1 MAPRGSR
8 QSTRGLLITFEG
20 GEGSGK
26 TTQARLLAQRLEAAG
41 YGVTLTREPAGTEV
55 GRLAWEGIARGG
67 LDPYAE
73 LFLFLAARSDHTTRV
88 IMPALEAGHVVVCDR
103 FADSTVAYQGYAR
116 GLDPRLLQR
125 LNRLATK
132 GLRPDLIFLLDLPVE
147 EGLARQGRAG
157 NDRDAIGRETV
168 AFHER
173 VRRGYLTL
181 AGADPR
187 RWVALDARRPL
198 DELAEEVWRRVE
210 LLLKRR

>member
-1 MAPRGSR
+1 MTRRGGRRSSR
-8 QSTRGLLITFEG
+8 CLLITFEG
-20 GEGSGK
+20 GDGSGK
-26 TTQARLLAQRLEAAG
+26 SSQARLLAQRLEAAG
-41 YGVTLTREPAGTEV
+41 FPVTFTREPAGTEV

-67 LDPYAE
+67 LDPYTE
-73 LFLFLAARSDHTTRV
+73 LFLFLAARSDHTARV
-88 IMPALEAGHVVVCDR
+88 IVPALEAGRIVVCDR
-103 FADSTVAYQGYAR
+103 FADSTVAYQGYGR

-147 EGLARQGRAG
+147 EGLARQGKAG

-181 AGADPR
+181 AGAEPR
-187 RWVALDARRPL
+187 RWAVLDARWPV
-198 DELAEEVWRRVE
+198 DKLAEEVWRRLE
-210 LLLKRR
+210 PLLPRR

>member
-1 MAPRGSR
+1 MPPRGGR
-8 QSTRGLLITFEG
+8 QSSRGLLITFEG

-26 TTQARLLAQRLEAAG
+26 STQADLLAQRLEAAG
-41 YGVTLTREPAGTEV
+41 YAVTLTREPAGTEV
-55 GRLAWEGIARGG
+55 GRLAWEGISRGG
-67 LDPYAE
+67 LDPYTE
-73 LFLFLAARSDHTTRV
+73 LFLFLAARSDHTTCV
-88 IMPALEAGHVVVCDR
+88 ITPALEAGRIVVCDR

-116 GLDPRLLQR
+116 GLDPRLLRR

-132 GLRPDLIFLLDLPVE
+132 GIRPDIIFLLDLPVE

-173 VRRGYLTL
+173 VRGGYLAL
-181 AGADPR
+181 AGAEPR
-187 RWVALDARRPL
+187 RWVVLDARRPL

-210 LLLKRR
+210 RLLARR

>member
-1 MAPRGSR
+1 MTPRGGRRPSR
-8 QSTRGLLITFEG
+8 GPLITFEG

-41 YGVTLTREPAGTEV
+41 HPVTLTREPGGTEV

-67 LDPYAE
+67 LDPHTE
-73 LFLFLAARSDHTTRV
+73 LFLFLAARSDHTARV
-88 IMPALEAGHVVVCDR
+88 IAPALEAGRIVVCDR
-103 FADSTVAYQGYAR
+103 FADSTVVYQGYAR

-147 EGLARQGRAG
+147 EGLARQGKAG

-168 AFHER
+168 AFHAR
-173 VRRGYLTL
+173 VRKGYLAL
-181 AGADPR
+181 AGAEPR
-187 RWVALDARRPL
+187 RWAVLDARRPL
-198 DELAEEVWRRVE
+198 DELAEEVWQKVERLLERR
-210 LLLKRR
+210 

>member
-8 QSTRGLLITFEG
+8 RLSRGLLIAFEG

-41 YGVTLTREPAGTEV
+41 YAVTLTREPAGTQV
-55 GRLAWEGIARGG
+55 GRLAWEGIAQGG
-67 LDPYAE
+67 LDPYTE
-73 LFLFLAARSDHTTRV
+73 LFLFLAARGDHTARV
-88 IMPALEAGHVVVCDR
+88 IAPALEGGRIVVCDR

-116 GLDPRLLQR
+116 GLDPRLPQR

-147 EGLARQGRAG
+147 EGLARQGKAG

-173 VRRGYLTL
+173 VREGYRSL
-181 AGADPR
+181 AGAEPR
-187 RWVALDARRPL
+187 RWAVLDARRPL

>member
-8 QSTRGLLITFEG
+8 RSTRGLLITFEG

-26 TTQARLLAQRLEAAG
+26 TTQARLLARRLETAG
-41 YGVTLTREPAGTEV
+41 YAVTLTREPAGTEV

-67 LDPYAE
+67 LDPYTE
-73 LFLFLAARSDHTTRV
+73 LFLFLAARSDHTARV
-88 IMPALEAGHVVVCDR
+88 IVPALEAGRTVVCDR

-132 GLRPDLIFLLDLPVE
+132 GIRPDVIFLLDLPVE
-147 EGLARQGRAG
+147 EGLARQGKAG

-168 AFHER
+168 AFHQR

-181 AGADPR
+181 AGAEPR
-187 RWVALDARRPL
+187 RWVVLDARRRL
-198 DELAEEVWRRVE
+198 NELAEEVWRRAE
-210 LLLKRR
+210 PLLPRR

>member
-1 MAPRGSR
+1 MTKSR
-8 QSTRGLLITFEG
+8 CRPGRPT
-20 GEGSGK
+20 
-26 TTQARLLAQRLEAAG
+26 AAWCG
-41 YGVTLTREPAGTEV
+41 RCAD

-67 LDPYAE
+67 LDPYTE
-73 LFLFLAARSDHTTRV
+73 LFLFLAARSDHTGR
-88 IMPALEAGHVVVCDR
+88 IIAPALEAGRIVVCDR
-103 FADSTVAYQGYAR
+103 FADSTVAYQGYGR

-173 VRRGYLTL
+173 VRRGYLAL
-181 AGADPR
+181 AEAERR
-187 RWVALDARRPL
+187 RWTVLDARRPL
-198 DELAEEVWRRVE
+198 DELAGEVWGRVE
-210 LLLKRR
+210 RLVERK

>member
-1 MAPRGSR
+1 MTPRGGRRPSR
-8 QSTRGLLITFEG
+8 GPLITFEG

-41 YGVTLTREPAGTEV
+41 HPVTLTREPGGTEV

-67 LDPYAE
+67 LDPHTE
-73 LFLFLAARSDHTTRV
+73 LFLFLAARSDHTARV
-88 IMPALEAGHVVVCDR
+88 IAPALEAGRIVVCDR

-132 GLRPDLIFLLDLPVE
+132 GIRPDLILLLDLPVE

-173 VRRGYLTL
+173 VREGYRAL
-181 AGADPR
+181 AGAEPR
-187 RWVALDARRPL
+187 RWAVLDARRPL
-198 DELAEEVWRRVE
+198 DELAEEAWRRVE
-210 LLLKRR
+210 RLLKRR

>member
-1 MAPRGSR
+1 MTPRGGRRPS
-8 QSTRGLLITFEG
+8 RGLLITFEG

-26 TTQARLLAQRLEAAG
+26 TTQARLLGERLEAAG
-41 YGVTLTREPAGTEV
+41 FPVTLTREPGGTEV

-67 LDPYAE
+67 LDPYTE
-73 LFLFLAARSDHTTRV
+73 LFLFLAARSDHTARV
-88 IMPALEAGHVVVCDR
+88 IAPALEAGRIVVCDR
-103 FADSTVAYQGYAR
+103 FADSTVAYQGYGR

>member
-67 LDPYAE
+67 LDPYTE
-73 LFLFLAARSDHTTRV
+73 LFLFLAARSDHTARV
-88 IMPALEAGHVVVCDR
+88 IVPALEAGRVVVCDR
-103 FADSTVAYQGYAR
+103 FADSTVAYQGCAR

-132 GLRPDLIFLLDLPVE
+132 GIRPDVIFLLDLPVE
-147 EGLARQGRAG
+147 EGLARQGKAG

-168 AFHER
+168 AFHQR
-173 VRRGYLTL
+173 VRHGYLTL
-181 AGADPR
+181 AGAEPR
-187 RWVALDARRPL
+187 RWVVLDACRPL
-198 DELAEEVWRRVE
+198 DELAGEVLRRVE
-210 LLLKRR
+210 PLLAPR